1 MKNKQNISILDQ
13 LYSDGHLKN
22 PKAKVVP
29 LTGGVSSDIYLIEDG
44 SNKWVVK
51 RALEKLKV
59 KEDWFADTSR
69 NHFEHEYL
77 KYVGAFL
84 PEAVPRLIFTGAG
97 YFAMEY
103 LGEDFSNWKQLMLG
117 GHYDP
122 DHALRAGKILGIIH
136 RTSQGDAAVRKRF
149 DSTANFHQLRSSP
162 YLVTTGRRHPDLTAL
177 FNEEVMRLESTRDCL
192 VHGDYSPKNLL
203 VSKTRMVAVDCEVA
217 WYGDP
222 AFDLAFL
229 LTHLHLKAVHNPKA
243 APLLASMVKG
253 FLASY
258 ISARVLDDSENAE
271 IIQRLQRLL
280 PMILLARID
289 GKSPVEYLED
299 EPLKEWVRRSTR
311 QALLTA
317 NLSLTDF
324 SDRWFSEITQIV

>member
-1 MKNKQNISILDQ
+1 MKNKQNISILEQ

-22 PKAKVVP
+22 RKAKVVP

-44 SNKWVVK
+44 SDKWVVK

-69 NHFEHEYL
+69 NRYEHEYR
-77 KYVGAFL
+77 KYVGVFL
-84 PEAVPRLIFTGAG
+84 PEAVPRVEFTGAG

-103 LGEDFSNWKQLMLG
+103 LGEGYANWKQLMLDG
-117 GHYDP
+117 QYDP
-122 DHALRAGKILGIIH
+122 GHALRAGEMLGIIH
-136 RTSQGDAAVRKRF
+136 QTSFNDATARNRF
-149 DSTANFHQLRSSP
+149 DSTSNFHQLRSSP

-177 FNEEVMRLESTRDCL
+177 FEEEVNRLESTRECL

-229 LTHLHLKAVHNPKA
+229 LTHLHLKAVHNPQA

-258 ISARVLDDSENAE
+258 NSACGLDNSEAAE
-271 IIQRLQRLL
+271 IMQRLQRLL

-299 EPLKEWVRRSTR
+299 EPSKEWVRRSTK
-311 QALLTA
+311 QALLTPS
-317 NLSLTDF
+317 LSLTEF
-324 SDRWFSEITQIV
+324 SDDWFSEVAQIV